1 MPPLP
6 LHSPAV
12 VVADPVPASVAARL
26 HGLQLRPL
34 GPQDVP
40 DLLAVQAACYG
51 PGLLEGEAV
60 FLRRLAGPAHC
71 SLALTQADGTLVAYL
86 AAYRSVAGKVTP
98 LHGDFEPVP
107 QADTLYLHDM
117 AVRPDHGRRGLAQAL
132 VAAAC
137 ERAQA
142 EGLRGSALVSVQGS
156 QRYWERQGYAVRPL
170 ACAVQQQRLAGYGEG
185 AVYMARGWHASTPVC
200 Y

>member
-117 AVRPDHGRRGLAQAL
+117 AVLPAFHGRGLAQRL
-132 VAAAC
+132 LAAAWQGA
-137 ERAQA
+137 RA
-142 EGLRGSALVSVQGS
+142 EGLHQAALVSVQGT
-156 QRYWERQGYAVRPL
+156 QAFWARQGFAVRDLPG
-170 ACAVQQQRLAGYGEG
+170 AAQRQRLAGYGEG
-185 AVYMARGWHASTPVC
+185 AVYMVRDGSG
-200 Y
+200 